1 MACLGKTLGVIC
13 VMRKHRQHMESFMA
27 VSAHLD
33 TLHSKHATLETK
45 IQAELRHPI
54 PDNIRVQRLKKQ
66 KLQIKDTIKQFS
78 EGS

>member
-1 MACLGKTLGVIC
+1 
-13 VMRKHRQHMESFMA
+13 MA